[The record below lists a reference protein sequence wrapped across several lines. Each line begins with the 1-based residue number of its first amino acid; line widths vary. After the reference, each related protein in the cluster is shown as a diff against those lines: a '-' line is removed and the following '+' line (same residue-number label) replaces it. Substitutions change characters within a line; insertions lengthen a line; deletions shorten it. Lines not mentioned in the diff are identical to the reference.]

1 MSCKLMMGV
10 MLHLREGDPQ
20 AAVDKVKALGLPSC
34 QLGWPPNTPLE
45 VGQALQAAA
54 QAAGVT
60 VTTLW
65 ASLPGPAVWNFTE
78 GPSTIGLVPDQ
89 WRPERVKA
97 LQAAAVVA
105 GKIGIQ
111 SITTH
116 CGFIP
121 SWPGDRQY
129 QETVAALKDVLAACT
144 DSGVQFWYETG
155 QETPITLLRTIQD
168 VGYENQGIN
177 LDPANLLMY
186 GNGNPVDAL
195 DVLGKYV
202 HSVHAKDGFF
212 PTDPNKLGEEVPI
225 GKGKVDFKKVFTR
238 LLELGYTGDI
248 TIEREISGPKQIED
262 IKQSI
267 HYLEGVIQEVLG

>member
-1 MSCKLMMGV
+1 MSCKLMIGV
-10 MLHLREGDPQ
+10 MLHLHGDP
-20 AAVDKVKALGLPSC
+20 AESVAKVKSLGLPSC
-34 QLGWPPNTPLE
+34 QLGWPANTSLE

-54 QAAGVT
+54 QAADVT

-65 ASLPGPAVWNFTE
+65 AALPGPSVWNFTE
-78 GPSTIGLVPDQ
+78 GPSTIGLVPDE
-89 WRPERVKA
+89 WRAERVEA

-105 GKIGIQ
+105 GKIGIP

-129 QETVAALKDVLAACT
+129 HETIAALKDVLAACK
-144 DSGVQFWYETG
+144 DNGVEFWYETG

-186 GNGNPVDAL
+186 GNANPVDAL
-195 DVLGKYV
+195 DVFGTWV
-202 HSVHAKDGFF
+202 RGVHAKDGEYPTNGSDLGVEKPMGEGRVNF
-212 PTDPNKLGEEVPI
+212 PVLVPKL
-225 GKGKVDFKKVFTR
+225 KSM
-238 LLELGYTGDI
+238 GYCGAL
-248 TIEREISGPKQIED
+248 TIEREISGDKQVED
-262 IKQSI
+262 IKAAMAI
-267 HYLEGVIQEVLG
+267 LDPLC

>member
-1 MSCKLMMGV
+1 MSCKLMIGV

-20 AAVDKVKALGLPSC
+20 AAVDKVKSLGLPSC

-78 GPSTIGLVPDQ
+78 GPSTIGLVPDE

-97 LQAAAVVA
+97 LQAAAVMA

-195 DVLGKYV
+195 DVFGTWV
-202 HSVHAKDGFF
+202 RGVHAKDGEY
-212 PTDPNKLGEEVPI
+212 PTGGEKLGVEKPMGEGRVNFPVLVP
-225 GKGKVDFKKVFTR
+225 KLKSM
-238 LLELGYTGDI
+238 GYCGAL
-248 TIEREISGPKQIED
+248 TIEREISGDKQVED
-262 IKQSI
+262 IQRAMAI
-267 HYLEGVIQEVLG
+267 LEPLC

>member
-195 DVLGKYV
+195 DVFGTWV
-202 HSVHAKDGFF
+202 RGVHAKDGEY
-212 PTDPNKLGEEVPI
+212 PTGGEKLGVEKPMGEGRVNFPVLVP
-225 GKGKVDFKKVFTR
+225 KLKS
-238 LLELGYTGDI
+238 LGYCGAL
-248 TIEREISGPKQIED
+248 TIEREISGDKQVED
-262 IKQSI
+262 IQRAMAI
-267 HYLEGVIQEVLG
+267 LEPLC